1 MIADRDR
8 LAATPAHE
16 VALSCIEAGIEA
28 ATPGRVI
35 RESLS
40 VEDGVL
46 TVAGTEYDLASYDS
60 VVVLGGGKAADVV
73 ARELE
78 GHLEGYLD
86 RGLVVST
93 RPVATDVVETV
104 AGSHPIP
111 DADSLD
117 GARRVFQRAQDAGA
131 GTLVLAP
138 ITGGGSALL
147 ALPAGEITLV
157 DLRETTEELVES
169 GESIREINAV
179 RKHCSAIKGGGL
191 ARVAAPATVV
201 GLLFSDVVG
210 DDPGVIA
217 SGPTAPDET
226 TYTDALE
233 ILARYEVTVPAVVR
247 EHLEAGAAGEREE
260 TPANPA
266 VLGHV
271 DNHVLADAWTALSAA
286 REAAREAG
294 YEPLVLS
301 SRVRGEATE
310 AALSQLAIAEECV
323 ATATPVE
330 PPAVLLS
337 GGETTVTVMGEGD
350 GGPNLE
356 FALRVAIEQSEGIV
370 CASVDTD
377 GEDGGT
383 GVAGA
388 IVDGDTLQN
397 PQRGRAA
404 LLENDAFPA
413 LAESDAV
420 IETGPTGT
428 NVNDL
433 RVFVVEA

>member
-8 LAATPAHE
+8 LAATPVHD

-28 ATPGRVI
+28 STPEYVL

-40 VEDGVL
+40 VERDVL
-46 TVAGTEYDLASYDS
+46 TVAGSEYDLAAYDS

-78 GHLEGYLD
+78 AHLGEYVD

-93 RPVATDVVETV
+93 SPVDTDTVETV
-104 AGSHPIP
+104 EGSHPIP
-111 DADSLD
+111 DADSLE
-117 GARRVFQRAQDAGA
+117 GARRVFQRAEDLGE

-147 ALPAGEITLV
+147 ALPAGDITLV
-157 DLRETTEELVES
+157 DLQATTEELVES
-169 GESIREINAV
+169 GASITEINAV

-191 ARVAAPATVV
+191 ARAATPATVV
-201 GLLFSDVVG
+201 SLLFSDVVG

-226 TYTDALE
+226 TYEDALE
-233 ILARYEVTVPAVVR
+233 ILDRYDVGVPSAVR

-260 TPANPA
+260 TPADPA

-271 DNHVLADAWTALSAA
+271 DNHVLAGAWTALSAA
-286 REAAREAG
+286 RDAASEAG
-294 YEPLVLS
+294 YEPLVVS

-310 AALSQLAIAEECV
+310 AALSQLAIAEECA
-323 ATATPVE
+323 ATGTPVE

-337 GGETTVTVMGEGD
+337 GGETTVTVMGNGD

-356 FALRVAIEQSEGIV
+356 FALRVAVEQPEGIV

-383 GVAGA
+383 EVAGA
-388 IVDGDTLQN
+388 IVDGETLSN

-404 LLENDAFPA
+404 LLENDALPA
-413 LAESDAV
+413 LEESDTV

-433 RVFVVEA
+433 RIFVIEA